1 MAIQKTL
8 LSQGEQGIG
17 NEDWYYFV
25 SDPETGDKYVLHEWS
40 HGGPGGFTPGEE
52 RFAIDEF
59 LKTGGSAQN
68 ELRELLKKGS
78 N

>member
-25 SDPETGDKYVLHEWS
+25 NDSETGEEYVLHEWS
-40 HGGPGGFTPGEE
+40 HGGLGGSTPGEE
-52 RFAIDEF
+52 RFSIDEF
-59 LKTGGSAQN
+59 LNTGGSAQE